1 MKSVKKH
8 NPFKG
13 AHFNLDFPLLISL
26 MLLSAIGV
34 LILYSAS
41 GGSNSVII
49 KQGVRLAIGFTV
61 MILIAQTPVH
71 WLRLSSWWL
80 YWLALLMLVL
90 VLLFGDI
97 GKGAKRWLDLGVMR
111 FQPSELMKLA
121 MPMMMAAFFARRRL
135 PPTFQEVVVALALLI
150 LPMFLIIRQP
160 DLGTAL
166 LVGTAGAM
174 TIFFAG
180 MAWRTILMLFT
191 LIGAAIPVFWNF
203 FMHPYQRQRVLTLLD
218 PGQDPLGSGY
228 HIIQSKIAL
237 GSGGLYGKGWT
248 HGSQS
253 QLQFIPEKTTDF
265 IFTVFGEEFGFWGV
279 VVLFTLYLFIIARC
293 LFIAFVANDTY
304 ARLLA
309 ASLGMLFFV
318 YFFVN
323 VGMVSGLLPVVGIPL
338 PLVSY
343 GGTSM
348 VTIMAGFGMLMSI
361 SSEKRL
367 MPK

>member
-1 MKSVKKH
+1 M
-8 NPFKG
+8 
-13 AHFNLDFPLLISL
+13 DFPLLIGL
-26 MLLSAIGV
+26 LLLSTIGMLV
-34 LILYSAS
+34 LYSAS
-41 GGSNSVII
+41 GSNEGVII
-49 KQGVRLAIGFTV
+49 KQAIRLAIGFIV

-71 WLRLSSWWL
+71 WLRLASPWI
-80 YWLALLMLVL
+80 YWLALFMLVL
-90 VLLFGDI
+90 VMFYGDV

-121 MPMMMAAFFARRRL
+121 MPMMMAVFFARRRL
-135 PPTFQEVVVALALLI
+135 PPTFQEVLVALVLLV
-150 LPMFLIIRQP
+150 LPMFLILKQP

-166 LVGTAGAM
+166 LVGMAGAM

-180 MAWRTILMLFT
+180 MAWRTILMLFALT
-191 LIGAAIPVFWNF
+191 GAAIPLFWNF
-203 FMHPYQRQRVLTLLD
+203 FMHPYQRQRVLTFLD
-218 PGQDPLGSGY
+218 PENDPLGSGY

-237 GSGGLYGKGWT
+237 GSGGLFGKGWT
-248 HGSQS
+248 HGTQS

-279 VVLFTLYLFIIARC
+279 VVLFTIYLFIIFRS
-293 LFIAFVANDTY
+293 LFIAFIANDTY

-309 ASLGMLFFV
+309 ASLGMLFCV

-323 VGMVSGLLPVVGIPL
+323 VGMVSGILPVVGVPL

>member
-1 MKSVKKH
+1 M
-8 NPFKG
+8 
-13 AHFNLDFPLLISL
+13 DFPLLIGL
-26 MLLSAIGV
+26 LLLSGLGMLV
-34 LILYSAS
+34 LYSAS
-41 GGSNSVII
+41 GSNEGVII
-49 KQGVRLAIGFTV
+49 KQAVRLAIGFIV
-61 MILIAQTPVH
+61 MILIAQTPVR
-71 WLRLSSWWL
+71 WLRLTSSWI
-80 YWLALLMLVL
+80 YWLALFMLVL
-90 VLLFGDI
+90 VMFYGDI

-135 PPTFQEVVVALALLI
+135 PPTFQEVLVALVLLI
-150 LPMFLIIRQP
+150 LPMFLILKQP

-166 LVGTAGAM
+166 LVGMAGAM

-180 MAWRTILMLFT
+180 MAWRTILILFA
-191 LIGAAIPVFWNF
+191 LIGAAIPLFWNF
-203 FMHPYQRQRVLTLLD
+203 LMHPYQRQRVLTFLD
-218 PGQDPLGSGY
+218 PENDPLGSGY

-237 GSGGLYGKGWT
+237 GSGGLFGKGWT
-248 HGSQS
+248 HGTQS

-265 IFTVFGEEFGFWGV
+265 IFSVYGEEFGFWGIV
-279 VVLFTLYLFIIARC
+279 ALFTIYLFIIFRSM
-293 LFIAFVANDTY
+293 FIAFVANETY

-323 VGMVSGLLPVVGIPL
+323 VGMVSGILPVVGVPL